1 MKNNHWIFTAQ
12 PNQQYFI
19 LHIPKTAGTT
29 FRKLITKHV
38 NQEDLYPTNFHL
50 FSNRDKYLPQKTLI
64 DNRQDLLEKPI
75 IMGHY
80 NVRLIPHLSANVK
93 TIVFFRKPMDRILS
107 HIKHILQKDP
117 AYQSGDPNK
126 VIDDKLDLLANLQSR
141 IMGYNKRRPNM
152 ETVLENLSKMSFIG
166 IQESFAES
174 IEKLNKKFAWQLEY
188 QEEIH
193 NASKNEFE
201 IPIARSN
208 LDRIEEAMQV
218 DVELYEEA
226 LRLVSA

>member
-1 MKNNHWIFTAQ
+1 MKNNHWILTPQ
-12 PNQQYFI
+12 LNQQFLI

-38 NQEDLYPTNFHL
+38 NQDGLYPSNFHL
-50 FSNRDKYLPQKTLI
+50 FTNNDKYLPQKKLI
-64 DNRQDLLEKPI
+64 ENRKDLLKKPI

-80 NVRLIPHLSANVK
+80 NVRLLPHLSENVK

-117 AYQSGDPNK
+117 AYQDGDPNK
-126 VIDDKLDLLANLQSR
+126 VIEDKLDLLANLQSR

-152 ETVLENLSKMSFIG
+152 ETVLENLSKMTFIG

-174 IEKLNKKFAWQLEY
+174 IAKLNEKLAWHLDY
-188 QEEIH
+188 QEEVY
-193 NASKNEFE
+193 NASSLEFA
-201 IPIARSN
+201 IPIRQEN
-208 LDRIEEAMQV
+208 MDKIREAMQP
-218 DVELYEEA
+218 DMELYEEA
-226 LRLVSA
+226 LKRY